1 MDRSVNYFYTSC
13 TRGDGWPDITRFHAD
28 LEYRL
33 RVKEGR
39 WVSGDLGG
47 STAADGP
54 AAEAVAEV
62 GVMIALYSPHFFTS
76 PRCAFEWA
84 VFQARIRRS
93 ELLARH
99 DMSRCLI
106 TLLWKPVPEGT
117 RPASVP
123 EPEEAVHDGLGLA
136 ALMQSDT
143 PESYDSYF
151 HLIGRLA
158 ERITE
163 ARRTE
168 LPPFSTTDL
177 ADVQPEFGPASP
189 GEAAEAGE
197 PQTAQTAGT
206 AETAEPGLPRR
217 RTPWVVS
224 ADATQPGSTA
234 QYVGFG
240 SLPPLVP
247 ADPVVTAGSAFP
259 TPLTVA
265 VNYVGADQAWA
276 DWISSLLG
284 EDGNAEVRQVRWE
297 AGDESLGDSVARAR
311 SAAHRVV
318 VIFSRSYFAA
328 RATEPLEWE
337 DVFTGRDS
345 ERLIPVQIDEEPRPV
360 LVRRGLRV
368 LRLHGSADD
377 EVRRLRA
384 EVRDPSPRVPLPR
397 EGELW

>member
-54 AAEAVAEV
+54 AAEAIAEV

-76 PRCAFEWA
+76 ATCAFEWA

-117 RPASVP
+117 RPPSVP

-168 LPPFSTTDL
+168 LSPFSTTDL

-189 GEAAEAGE
+189 GETGE
-197 PQTAQTAGT
+197 PS
-206 AETAEPGLPRR
+206 PPRR
-217 RTPWVVS
+217 RTPRVGS
-224 ADATQPGSTA
+224 ADAAQPGSTP

-240 SLPPLVP
+240 SLPRLVP
-247 ADPVVTAGSAFP
+247 ADPPVTAGSASP
-259 TPLTVA
+259 TTLTVA

-284 EDGNAEVRQVRWE
+284 EDGHAEVRQVRWE
-297 AGDESLGDSVARAR
+297 AGDESLGESVARAR